1 MYYLYCGFKPGNP
14 ISPDNWEND
23 WGERLPNWVEFGR
36 LFYAY
41 TGDESPLNI
50 AKNFVD
56 YSLDHATT
64 PSNFA
69 WPNFPIGTGEGGV
82 TEIQGN
88 NVAWERWDVL
98 IDLASDMGMSFYKM
112 YLIYGDER
120 YRTAAINTANVL
132 ADNIQPGDAENSPW
146 PYVVNASTGVV
157 KSRYCANWAGALT
170 LFDLLIDHGEG
181 NISAYQTARQ
191 MLKDWILQYP
201 MQNGNWV
208 DGHSD
213 VHIDGN
219 TNWSNTAKSNMNL
232 YLLDNPDFDS
242 NFMTDVPKLL
252 KWTEDNFVYDG
263 GSYPPVYYGAY
274 VVSEQFAYREKM
286 GYQTSRLA
294 AEYALWY
301 AVTGDEIYKDRAY
314 RGFNYSTYMMK
325 ADGESSDGPTDGVGY
340 WWSDVYGEGPRMFFY
355 GFRAVPEWAPP
366 SENHILYSR
375 SALKNVS
382 YATRRVQYTATA
394 EAGIEYLRLAFFP
407 TNIMVSGVVLDSR
420 SDLNAEGYTVRDLG
434 DGDFAVNISRVRS
447 GDVVVSKGAATTYTI
462 TASAGTG
469 GTINPSGVVNVNRG
483 ASQTF
488 NIAPGSGYVVTDVI
502 VDGASIGAAE
512 NYTFSNVSSNHSIAA
527 SFIRST
533 SGDGDGGGGSDGPSG
548 VVGGGGSSGGGCFIN
563 TLSTARHRIGPQQ
576 SIWPIPWQAK
586 LSPALQLL
594 LPGPTS

>member
-1 MYYLYCGFKPGNP
+1 VNSKRLFILVFLLTLIQNAICLSEVLRYHTVVLDDQNKILPWYSPGANAYDQYLEQLWEYIPTVPNGPSSSLPMYYLYCGFKPGNP

-69 WPNFPIGTGEGGV
+69 WPNFPIGTGAAGAE
-82 TEIQGN
+82 EIQGN
-88 NVAWERWDVL
+88 NVAWEQWDVL
-98 IDLASDMGMSFYKM
+98 IDLASDMGMSFFKM

-219 TNWSNTAKSNMNL
+219 TNWSNTAKSNMTL
-232 YLLDNPDFDS
+232 YLVDNPSFDP
-242 NFMTDVPKLL
+242 NFSTDVPALL
-252 KWTEDNFVYDG
+252 QWTERNMVAVSTGDG
-263 GSYPPVYYGAY
+263 LYGRTGVYYGAH
-274 VVSEQFAYREKM
+274 VPAEQTAYMMRM
-286 GYQTSRLA
+286 GYQTARLA
-294 AEYALWY
+294 AEYARWY
-301 AVTGDEIYKDRAY
+301 AISGNATHKDIAY
-314 RGFNYSTYMMK
+314 RSFNYNTYMMK
-325 ADGESSDGPTDGVGY
+325 SSGESSDGPTSSVGY
-340 WWSDVYGEGPRMFFY
+340 WWGDSYGEAARMYFH
-355 GFRAVPEWAPP
+355 GFAGVPEWAPP
-366 SENHILYSR
+366 GENHILYSK
-375 SALKNVS
+375 AVLKNVS
-382 YATRRVQYTATA
+382 YASGSLQYTSADGT
-394 EAGIEYLRLAFFP
+394 GIEYLRLAFLP
-407 TNIMVSGVVLDSR
+407 TEIMLNGASLFER
-420 SDLNAEGYTVRDLG
+420 SDLSEEGYTVRD
-434 DGDFAVNISRVRS
+434 
-447 GDVVVSKGAATTYTI
+447 
-462 TASAGTG
+462 
-469 GTINPSGVVNVNRG
+469 
-483 ASQTF
+483 
-488 NIAPGSGYVVTDVI
+488 
-502 VDGASIGAAE
+502 IG
-512 NYTFSNVSSNHSIAA
+512 N
-527 SFIRST
+527 
-533 SGDGDGGGGSDGPSG
+533 
-548 VVGGGGSSGGGCFIN
+548 
-563 TLSTARHRIGPQQ
+563 
-576 SIWPIPWQAK
+576 
-586 LSPALQLL
+586 
-594 LPGPTS
+594 